1 MKKLSNFCL
10 ACVLFASSYAFAG
23 GEKGFSGAYVNDPDA
38 LVQPGSYF
46 AISSVYN
53 GHRYYLGVDTTAAKS
68 GVYKVATYSAPC
80 YATMWWVGGLFSPT
94 GAVLPDKDYLRTYKS
109 VYLLEK
115 HSQTAYLALGTQY
128 TSYHTMTLATDTA
141 NATFWH
147 SDKTRAA
154 KNRYVEGY
162 IYYYSD
168 ATGIDVYRYLAYDAL
183 YGFDRAYST
192 PRPTATMWATIWR
205 RNTGDNL
212 SCQFGQASYVFE
224 WATAAE
230 SKNIGFTIRL
240 EEGGDRFTSLYDET
254 EFYAVVPTITTN
266 QATLNSRVT
275 ISGEWASTHGT
286 SAELNSYFTSNI
298 GDVLMMTAA
307 AAPTFNATENKFYG
321 TITSAGASP
330 VNLLNEND
338 QWVDHQ
344 DYLHLHLTYSYGG
357 KNILSV
363 DSLLV
368 TRRIFHRETEKEVTF
383 SHTPFDYMFP
393 FATAAQQQDFTV
405 SAKYK
410 ATTKIINKFGTV
422 VSSVPGEIIDP
433 LPIATLPCIKDTVWS
448 DEEHTAYTAVHLLDT
463 LIAKAYMADGV
474 TPADWIQSVSL
485 PALNQIRVVAKPY
498 ATGTIEYRKA
508 LLKYTYTYRHSS
520 AAGDTVRVEQNIW
533 LMQEPEDQSAAPT
546 QFYHQTGKSGLPMVG
561 VRSRQQV
568 AEIPYTYY
576 VIPEIANPLP
586 IHHDH
591 WGYYRWFIYKQGVNV
606 GKGVVHNWNWITMPT
621 NTQNPPQPFSQIN
634 SINTTWSRG
643 LFEMR
648 SHLNPN
654 KATDIPAVQLNTTK
668 LAAVYPGATAINFD
682 DTLAVD
688 ISGYTDTLCTGT
700 YPPITNLTSLTE
712 PTLSYRQL
720 FAMRPAQ
727 ECAERMANC
736 RTNSANYMQ
745 KDSVFAPIGRAF
757 QLQPISPYKMGKGAD
772 EGKLQYVYYYNPNQT
787 DTIDDYMGLKHGAS
801 TDDTLNIN
809 KGYAYNRVGLGKQ
822 TGQKKWHARL
832 MSASEVLGLDNGTT
846 KTVLLVNPRKNGGYI
861 LGSDA
866 NGEKQYKQNI
876 LNNRTSAEDLRQHIE
891 DEILNVPDFDVETSY
906 YPLTLTKTG
915 ANTIT
920 LWNHAHNEY
929 LYAHKAPLNLVTG
942 LDWDWFIVQDNN
954 ETITINSYSTCTSS
968 DRITN
973 VDDALLQMQMSATI
987 WATYGGYVTAYTMER
1002 YNAGS
1007 IWHPDYRYRY
1017 NKASLHLD
1025 GEGDDDAGGEN
1036 TINQGWCFYEIYQ
1049 EDESY
1054 NHQEWAKWQRKVS
1067 GGTWKDNGDGWNGT
1081 ELIGGS
1087 LETSY
1092 NGTNNEVVE
1101 YRLITQH
1108 FQLAHFKVRMR
1119 DVNSQ
1124 GPSTTALITEDEI
1137 EQNYDVLASFGL
1149 EETLG
1154 APGTSEMV
1162 SPYYHL
1168 QFNHTQFAYH
1178 YPVGTAEH
1186 EIPAAQ
1192 RVTGSDILP
1201 ANGEYCIINKFE
1213 KAGYQT
1219 VEAGGGAEHGW
1230 MFCYNRASTP
1240 LVFIDFEYPKPA
1252 CTDQDLVL
1260 VSNLCKPNNASQENP
1275 HVKAEFF
1282 GHVPGTPDTAWVKIF
1297 TYLTG
1302 NFIQAGAWY
1311 QLALPLRWSQI
1322 SGFDKYRCVGTL
1334 NAAEGNDAY
1343 VLFDRFRL
1351 LGKKHALTSFQKR
1364 TTCVDANDSIYII
1377 TRVDYNSE
1385 ELAPGRI
1392 ICFQFQKWSNAQ
1404 NKYVPMVTSD
1414 YDGSAWHRR
1423 PANTTEVY
1431 PGYYKV
1437 GMTAEESV
1445 ETPAFKSLVLNSDYG
1460 TIVVPEKNYNPST
1473 SDVSPSLVRVEEIN
1487 RVATILGGDRS
1498 AYYNEKD
1505 RIKTYSDIMTAT
1517 TFDFGPY
1524 SNPKCKFY
1532 VNEGTDA
1539 NPHWVMYIIVRVKA
1553 SDSDDRSFR
1562 IAMNTVETVDQRPN
1576 FSDAACSNE
1585 RIVRVHGSVD
1595 MLIDGE
1601 AGWPNK
1607 DRETLRTE
1615 GNLLPANS
1623 SVKLS
1628 LHYNAPTD
1636 AKPGTTTSCHFDLVR
1651 AFAFM
1656 DGYTEMTPEQQ
1667 AAADAE
1673 WFDIYG
1679 CTVGDFQEAMNV
1691 FRAEDVLNPNRDVT
1705 DWNDVT
1711 RESFRWIPGYKAEKA
1726 DSMYNLLDRLIVHDR
1741 LFEIGL
1747 SERDIYL
1754 TNMQDA
1760 YFYLR
1765 PVAASGRYTKL
1776 TDDGLRDTIV
1786 EGVICNAPIW
1796 LELHSAASPDS
1807 LRFGYDKKFGD
1818 SFAIPVIRATK
1829 TAANTAL
1836 SVRVAA
1842 ISDQAA
1848 IGWDSTYVVDS
1859 NDPEWHARMA
1869 TLDNKPT
1876 FRYTQDR
1883 MAQDN
1888 LFNNYYKTDQVVIFR
1903 PVDAAHIT
1911 RLNKTDCECLN
1922 YDATGTTYDPAN
1934 PRAKNTAGTNVFIRP
1949 ADDPINGCN
1958 EWHVLPQTS
1967 DPNPKNHIPGYQI
1980 PNNFELKAGYWYKFK
1995 TTFFHTGSLIP
2006 YNLGDNPSGAN
2017 TAYFILAVVPD
2028 KVRWTPSHLDRTNY
2042 WNDDQNWTAVVNGSD
2057 FTGSLATVPLEETQV
2072 VIEPLESQDLLPVVN
2087 YDSLGLKEWG
2097 FKTATCQ
2104 DILFK
2109 KSSQILG
2116 QEKLTYTGKAFVD
2129 VVIRQGNWQT
2139 FSPALKNVYS
2149 GDIYIPESTTNDKDF
2164 LPEVFE
2170 TGSAWSNDHNRTW
2183 PYAFYQAYYNST
2195 VPLAFQN
2202 TDKDGALDTDTK
2214 VPKNSAE
2221 WVKTNVLDQPLVPGK
2236 AVALLGFG
2244 PTDVE
2249 GTELIVRLPKQE
2261 TSYHYIGK
2269 NAGTWTVGSE
2279 VTLSRAAFEDISGNL
2294 EYDKATLGD
2303 ADGVVYPLTNA
2314 LESKVFFFG
2323 NPTMSLI
2330 DVYRLCEDNI
2340 DQLEHTGDATHSY
2353 TFTTYNMKNG
2363 STYSTETVNEPGKVF
2378 IAPQRAVGLI
2388 ASSAR
2393 TTLNIKLKPSAL
2405 VALSAGGELVH
2416 NVTPGAKKLQVV
2428 RKTTAEEPVQN
2439 KLLYIAAS
2447 NETNKG
2453 LYKAYITLG
2462 ESNVAARGFRKGEDA
2477 ISLSSGGTYYNSTA
2491 FSTPLS
2497 MYTIA
2502 DNQPL
2507 MLDMR
2512 DSIFSVP
2519 LVFATLDTVTNSNGV
2534 RVWSKYS
2541 FDNITRLSFAMEGNW
2556 DKALYLYDALTGD
2569 SIMIVNGLQLGIP
2582 TPESDQIRYFINGGR
2597 HITTPVVIPDDPGV
2611 VTGTEN
2617 VNGKTESPLNNNQ
2630 STVIYDIL
2638 GRRVKVLGEYEL
2650 LKNVK
2655 LPVGVY
2661 IIQRGNQTEKVV
2673 MK

>member
-10 ACVLFASSYAFAG
+10 ACVLFASSYVFAG

-154 KNRYVEGY
+154 KNRYLEGY

-192 PRPTATMWATIWR
+192 PRPTATMWATVWHR
-205 RNTGDNL
+205 VEGDNL
-212 SCQFGQASYVFE
+212 SCNFSP
-224 WATAAE
+224 ATYWFNYNRTNAE
-230 SKNIGFTIRL
+230 SQPYTFTLRL
-240 EEGGDRFTSLYDET
+240 EEGGVRFQSLYDGT
-254 EFYAVVPTITTN
+254 AFYAVTPTITNT
-266 QATLNSRVT
+266 QSVLNERVSFT
-275 ISGEWASTHGT
+275 ADWKSTHGT
-286 SAELNSYFTSNI
+286 ANSNKSYFTMKETYYDENDDLQTRPKDS
-298 GDVLMMTAA
+298 LMMTVGAA
-307 AAPTFNATENKFYG
+307 VTFDAVANNFTG
-321 TITSAGASP
+321 TITTAGRSP
-330 VNLLNEND
+330 KNIVTMSD
-338 QWVDHQ
+338 QWLDHQ
-344 DYLHLHLTYSYGG
+344 DYLHMHINYNDGVKTIQSTD
-357 KNILSV
+357 SV
-363 DSLLV
+363 LV
-368 TRRIFHRETEKEVTF
+368 TRRTYKEEYEKQLNG
-383 SHTPFDYMFP
+383 SHTPFDHMFP
-393 FATAAQQQDFTV
+393 YFDVDSLTQPYIAIQEKHKKTFTV
-405 SAKYK
+405 SAQYE
-410 ATTKIINKFGTV
+410 ARSRIINTSGTEV
-422 VSSVPGEIIDP
+422 YSHVERQENLNLAAISEEIVDG
-433 LPIATLPCIKDTVWS
+433 K
-448 DEEHTAYTAVHLLDT
+448 HLNKL
-463 LIAKAYMADGV
+463 LFNVYLADGV
-474 TPADWIQSVSL
+474 TPADWIESVTLSA
-485 PALNQIRVVAKPY
+485 PNQITVEAKPY
-498 ATGTIEYRKA
+498 NTSATSFRVA
-508 LLKYTYTYRHSS
+508 MLKYSYTYITSS
-520 AAGDTVRVEQNIW
+520 VKTDTVRMEGIIW
-533 LMQEPEDQSAAPT
+533 LTQEPQKQPEGEGLIKFS
-546 QFYHQTGKSGLPMVG
+546 HQTGKSGLPMVG
-561 VRSRQQV
+561 DRSRQQV
-568 AEIPYTYY
+568 PELTYTYY
-576 VIPEIANPLP
+576 TIPEVSNNLP

-591 WGYYRWFIYKQGVNV
+591 WGYYRWFIYKNGANV
-606 GKGVVHNWNWITMPT
+606 GRDIENNWDWTTMPT
-621 NTQNPPQPFSQIN
+621 NAEVPPKSFGQIN
-634 SINTTWSRG
+634 IVDSKWSRG
-643 LFEMR
+643 LFEM
-648 SHLNPN
+648 SSKLNPSE
-654 KATDIPAVQLNTTK
+654 ATHIPAVKLNTTK
-668 LAAVYPGATAINFD
+668 LGGGATAINFD
-682 DTLAVD
+682 DTLGVD
-688 ISGYTDTLCTGT
+688 ISTYTDTLSVGVYNNTT
-700 YPPITNLTSLTE
+700 NNLTSLTE

-720 FAMRPAQ
+720 FAMRPAK
-727 ECAERMANC
+727 ERADRMAEC
-736 RTNSANYMQ
+736 LLGNSSDDYIQNEAC
-745 KDSVFAPIGRAF
+745 FAPIGRPF
-757 QLQPISPYKMGKGAD
+757 QLQPSSPYKLGKQVD
-772 EGKLQYVYYYNPNQT
+772 EGNLQYVYYFNPNEN
-787 DTIDDYMGLKHGAS
+787 DNLDPDMGTA
-801 TDDTLNIN
+801 T
-809 KGYAYNRVGLGKQ
+809 
-822 TGQKKWHARL
+822 
-832 MSASEVLGLDNGTT
+832 GLDLTIGKSYRRIGTT
-846 KTVLLVNPRKNGGYI
+846 EHRYTGDTVYHAQLLDLSQLKTGDSTTVVMVCPVNNGYGYI
-861 LGSDA
+861 LGKENEGFTDIKLPTSVDELA
-866 NGEKQYKQNI
+866 KIKDFVEDTI
-876 LNNRTSAEDLRQHIE
+876 LNTASTTDAFKMTLIKTSDGITIENDDKYITFSGQTAFLILAGYFGLGWTDQLYTGDSRTL
-891 DEILNVPDFDVETSY
+891 VP
-906 YPLTLTKTG
+906 
-915 ANTIT
+915 
-920 LWNHAHNEY
+920 
-929 LYAHKAPLNLVTG
+929 YAAQN
-942 LDWDWFIVQDNN
+942 DNN
-954 ETITINSYSTCTSS
+954 NYITNTKNSAYRLYMYAYRPWTLFNREKSGYLTAMNSSGVRRVDINSSG
-968 DRITN
+968 DP
-973 VDDALLQMQMSATI
+973 V
-987 WATYGGYVTAYTMER
+987 
-1002 YNAGS
+1002 NAAQA
-1007 IWHPDYRYRY
+1007 W
-1017 NKASLHLD
+1017 L
-1025 GEGDDDAGGEN
+1025 
-1036 TINQGWCFYEIYQ
+1036 FYEII
-1049 EDESY
+1049 EPKERVDHPNETTV
-1054 NHQEWAKWQRKVS
+1054 WQRKI
-1067 GGTWKDNGDGWNGT
+1067 GEKWQNNGNGWNGT
-1081 ELIGGS
+1081 ELDGGALQVTDNAS
-1087 LETSY
+1087 N
-1092 NGTNNEVVE
+1092 NGAIVE
-1101 YRLITQH
+1101 YRLVSDH
-1108 FQLAHFKVRMR
+1108 FQLAHFAVTMR
-1119 DVNSQ
+1119 PAEGAGAQ

-1178 YPVGTAEH
+1178 YPVGTAVH

-1230 MFCYNRASTP
+1230 MFCYNRASKP

-1260 VSNLCKPNNASQENP
+1260 VSNFCKPSNASQENP

-1334 NAAEGNDAY
+1334 NAAEGNGAY

-1351 LGKKHALTSFQKR
+1351 LGKRHAVTGFQKR
-1364 TTCVDANDSIYII
+1364 TTCIDNDSIYLI
-1377 TRVDYNSE
+1377 TRIDYTSL
-1385 ELAPGRI
+1385 ELNPGDV
-1392 ICFQFQKWSNAQ
+1392 ICYQFQKWDNTQ
-1404 NKYVPMVTSD
+1404 DKYVPMITSD
-1414 YDGSAWHRR
+1414 YNSATDTYTCR
-1423 PANTTEVY
+1423 PDNTTEVY
-1431 PGYYKV
+1431 PGYYKI
-1437 GMTAEESV
+1437 GMTKVESV
-1445 ETPAFKSLVLNSDYG
+1445 TNKDFKSLVLNSDYG
-1460 TIVVPEKNYNPST
+1460 TVVVPETNYNPTLSGTSAGWST
-1473 SDVSPSLVRVEEIN
+1473 ARSNAIDYIQTLI
-1487 RVATILGGDRS
+1487 GDDRS
-1498 AYYNEKD
+1498 SYKNETG
-1505 RIKTYSDIMTAT
+1505 RIKQYSDIMTAQK
-1517 TFDFGPY
+1517 FDFGERG
-1524 SNPKCKFY
+1524 KFY

-1539 NPHWVMYIIVRVKA
+1539 NPHWVIYIIARVNVN
-1553 SDSDDRSFR
+1553 STQNGTFR
-1562 IAMNTVETVDQRPN
+1562 IALTSVDAVNSKPN
-1576 FSDAACSNE
+1576 FSDAACSNA
-1585 RIVRVHGSVD
+1585 RVVRVQGSVD
-1595 MLIDGE
+1595 MLIDG
-1601 AGWPNK
+1601 ATGWPNK
-1607 DRETLRTE
+1607 DRATLTSE
-1615 GNLLPANS
+1615 GNLIPANTT
-1623 SVKLS
+1623 KTLS
-1628 LHYNAPTD
+1628 LLYNEPN
-1636 AKPGTTTSCHFDLVR
+1636 KKEGTTTECRFDLVR

-1656 DGYTEMTPEQQ
+1656 DGYIDMTPEQQ
-1667 AAADAE
+1667 AAADLE
-1673 WFDIYG
+1673 WLRIYG

-1691 FRAEDVLNPNRDVT
+1691 FRADDPANPNRKEMNWANVT
-1705 DWNDVT
+1705 K
-1711 RESFRWIPGYKAEKA
+1711 ESFRWLVGEHYTQAHA
-1726 DSMYNLLDRLIVHDR
+1726 DSMYNILNRLIVHDR
-1741 LFEIGL
+1741 LMEVGM
-1747 SERDIYL
+1747 SSRDISL
-1754 TNMQDA
+1754 GNEQDL
-1760 YFYLR
+1760 YFYIR
-1765 PVAASGRYTKL
+1765 PIAASGVYTTL
-1776 TDDGLRDTIV
+1776 TKDGSRDSIA
-1786 EGVICNAPIW
+1786 EGIICNAPIW

-1829 TAANTAL
+1829 TAANSAL

-1842 ISDQAA
+1842 ISDHAA
-1848 IGWDSTYVVDS
+1848 IGWDSTHVVES
-1859 NDPEWHARMA
+1859 NDPEWNRRMA

-1883 MAQDN
+1883 IVQERLYSGYYQQD
-1888 LFNNYYKTDQVVIFR
+1888 QAVIFR

-1911 RLNKTDCECLN
+1911 RLNRTDCECLN
-1922 YDATGTTYDPAN
+1922 YDATGTTYDPAK
-1934 PRAKNTAGTNVFIRP
+1934 PRAKDDAGTNVFIRP
-1949 ADDPINGCN
+1949 AASPINGCN

-1967 DPNPKNHIPGYQI
+1967 DPSPKNHTPGYQI

-1995 TTFFHTGSLIP
+1995 TTFFNTGSFIS
-2006 YNLGDNPSGAN
+2006 YNIGDNPSGAN
-2017 TAYFILAVVPD
+2017 TAFFILAVVPD
-2028 KVRWTPSHLDRTNY
+2028 TVRWTPHYDDRTNY
-2042 WNDDQNWTAVVNGSD
+2042 WNDDNNWTPVVNGAD
-2057 FTGSLATVPLEETQV
+2057 FNGSLATVPLEDSRAI
-2072 VIEPLESQDLLPVVN
+2072 IEPLADQSYLPVVN

-2097 FKTATCQ
+2097 FKTATCK

-2109 KSSQILG
+2109 HHSQILG
-2116 QEKLTYTGKAFVD
+2116 QEKLTYTGKAFID
-2129 VVIRQGNWQT
+2129 VIINQGNWQT

-2149 GDIYIPESTTNDKDF
+2149 GDIYIPENTANDKDF

-2170 TGSAWSNDHNRTW
+2170 TGSAWGDKHNRTW

-2244 PTDVE
+2244 PTDEE

-2340 DQLEHTGDATHSY
+2340 TQLEYSGDANHTYS
-2353 TFTTYNMKNG
+2353 FTTYNMKDG
-2363 STYSTETVNEPGKVF
+2363 STYMTETVNGPGKVF

-2416 NVTPGAKKLQVV
+2416 NVTPGAKKSQVV
-2428 RKTTAEEPVQN
+2428 RKTAAEEPVQN

-2597 HITTPVVIPDDPGV
+2597 HITTPVVTPDDPGV

-2617 VNGKTESPLNNNQ
+2617 VNGETESPLNNNQ